1 MNYGLTLQALANPTR
16 RRLLERIRHRPYTVG
31 ELATFAKVRQPTV
44 SQHLQILRRARLVT
58 YRKEGTRRYC
68 IASTEGL
75 AALRGYVESL
85 WEDVL
90 EAYAADDPNPPVR
103 RNKPSRKGVR

>member
-1 MNYGLTLQALANPTR
+1 MNYGLALEALANPTR
-16 RRLLERIRHRPYTVG
+16 RRLFERIRHRPYTVG
-31 ELATFAKVRQPTV
+31 ELAAFANVRQPTV
-44 SQHLQILRRARLVT
+44 TQHLQILRRARLVT

-75 AALRGYVESL
+75 ATLRRYVESL

-90 EAYAADDPNPPVR
+90 EAYAADDADPPAR
-103 RNKPSRKGVR
+103 RNRSRNG